1 MDVITT
7 HAMDSL
13 VYATQATERFR
24 LASNG
29 NVGIGTTIQN
39 HLSIGKTVITEDIG
53 TLSTIYMNPHPALED
68 KCIEHLLR
76 MADSKH
82 AHERLVAV
90 AHRLMPKAK
99 VVMMQND
106 EDEQVRAVVQDIL
119 NYER

>member
-1 MDVITT
+1 MVF
-7 HAMDSL
+7 A
-13 VYATQATERFR
+13 AQGNERFR
-24 LASNG
+24 LSSDG
-29 NVGIGTTIQN
+29 SIGIGTTIQN

-53 TLSTIYMNPHPALED
+53 TLSTIYMSPHPALED

-76 MADSKH
+76 MADSKN

-90 AHRLMPKAK
+90 AHHLMPKAK

-119 NYER
+119 NYEG

>member
-7 HAMDSL
+7 HATDSL
-13 VYATQATERFR
+13 VYVTQATERFR

-29 NVGIGTTIQN
+29 NVGIGKTI
-39 HLSIGKTVITEDIG
+39 ITEDIG
-53 TLSTIYMNPHPALED
+53 TLSTVYMNPHPALEGR
-68 KCIEHLLR
+68 CIEHLLR
-76 MADSKH
+76 MAGSEH

-106 EDEQVRAVVQDIL
+106 EDAQVRAVVQDIL
-119 NYER
+119 NYEE